1 MSEIAF
7 NISGEPFDPP
17 PATAA
22 WRVRKLKSKGAP
34 EVVYARD
41 GLPLFL
47 PLDADIEELRR
58 EVLPPSDGRYRL
70 DPGGRAQPT
79 AAGRAIRLRVRASG
93 RARARTGRA
102 HEGGGGDPGG
112 HDDAA
117 DQRPPGIAEAAHR
130 AGADVRRPVS
140 PCW

>member
-34 EVVYARD
+34 EVVYGRD

-47 PLDADIEELRR
+47 PRDADIEELRR
-58 EVLPPSDGRYRL
+58 EVQLMQLVEDGFVVFRSHSRIDQCVEAVHGLTGCIVY
-70 DPGGRAQPT
+70 AS
-79 AAGRAIRLRVRASG
+79 ARV
-93 RARARTGRA
+93 ARVLA
-102 HEGGGGDPGG
+102 
-112 HDDAA
+112 
-117 DQRPPGIAEAAHR
+117 
-130 AGADVRRPVS
+130 
-140 PCW
+140 